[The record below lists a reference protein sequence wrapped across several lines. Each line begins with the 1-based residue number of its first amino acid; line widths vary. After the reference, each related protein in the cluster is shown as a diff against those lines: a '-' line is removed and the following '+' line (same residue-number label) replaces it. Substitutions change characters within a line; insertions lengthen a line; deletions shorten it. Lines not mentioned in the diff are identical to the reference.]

1 VYDRI
6 TRNFCFVQS
15 VNNQGFNLN
24 SASDLS
30 TVPAVG
36 GTNPLV
42 LATRISTQSISI
54 YMVSVFH

>member
-6 TRNFCFVQS
+6 TRNFSSVQS
-15 VNNQGFNLN
+15 ENKQGFNLN

-30 TVPAVG
+30 TVPAVR
-36 GTNPLV
+36 GTNPFV
-42 LATRISTQSISI
+42 LASRISTQSISF